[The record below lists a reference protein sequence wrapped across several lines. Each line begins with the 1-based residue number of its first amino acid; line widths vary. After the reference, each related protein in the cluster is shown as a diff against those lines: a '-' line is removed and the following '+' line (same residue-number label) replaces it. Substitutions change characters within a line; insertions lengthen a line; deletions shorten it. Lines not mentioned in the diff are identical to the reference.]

1 MAILTIARSHY
12 GKPHAFAREINNPAF
27 CWAFGDSL
35 QRQGKTI
42 SEEINQ
48 VEGTSINLAKNQSGG

>member
-1 MAILTIARSHY
+1 MPSP
-12 GKPHAFAREINNPAF
+12 GKSRIPLFVGFLATLSKDR
-27 CWAFGDSL
+27 
-35 QRQGKTI
+35 GKTI